1 MSTIYLD
8 NNIFISI
15 QERRNQFDN
24 SIISKIV
31 TSPHDFYYS
40 SAHIQ
45 ESNRVIED
53 TTKIEKAVPKK
64 RFDLISLITSNKYLE
79 YDSQQKDIRLRVEF
93 PMNVYETIHTLP
105 FGQSSIDQLL
115 NLSNKG
121 YSDTFREQKS
131 LIPERL
137 NNCSIEEIVEKI
149 NETAGGSLK
158 EFIKKVYSFFPDS
171 ENYGMYHEFGLV
183 FNFLDMMGFWKDKEN
198 YKSDYARLW
207 DSIHSY
213 FATSCD
219 YFVSDDKRTREKAK
233 VVYHLYDVKTE
244 IINSEY
250 FINMIQ

>member
-1 MSTIYLD
+1 MSTIYFD

-15 QERRNQFDN
+15 QERRSQFDN
-24 SIISKIV
+24 NVISKIV
-31 TSPHDFYYS
+31 TSPYDYYYS

-45 ESNRVIED
+45 EANRVIED
-53 TTKIEKAVPKK
+53 TSKIENSVPSK

-79 YDSQQKDIRLRVEF
+79 YDFQQKDIRLRVES

-105 FGQSSIDQLL
+105 HGQSSIDQLL
-115 NLSNKG
+115 KLGNKG

-131 LIPERL
+131 LIPQRL
-137 NNCSIEEIVEKI
+137 NNYSIEEIVEKI

-158 EFIKKVYSFFPDS
+158 DFIKKVYSFFPDS
-171 ENYGMYHEFGLV
+171 ENYGTYHEFGLV
-183 FNFLDMMGFWKDKEN
+183 FNFLNMMGFWKDKEN

-213 FATSCD
+213 FASYCD

-233 VVYHLYDVKTE
+233 VVYYMYDINTE
-244 IINSEY
+244 VLDSER
-250 FINMIQ
+250 FIQMIL